1 MQVLLVHGL
10 WRTPASM
17 LSLSRRLRREGY
29 VTRLFGYAAVAE
41 PYERIVRR
49 LADRIG
55 YAAELGP
62 YSIVGYSLGGVLLRD
77 ALSRMPAAQRRPERI
92 VFLGTPN
99 RAPRMASLFSSYPP
113 YRWITG
119 ECGVN
124 LATPEFYAGLAEP
137 PVPYTIVAG
146 TRGPR
151 GRWSP
156 FGERANDGLVG
167 LEETRIH
174 DDDPVVE
181 LPVTHAFMLGDAR
194 VHQVV
199 VDALR
204 GQAPA
209 ARASSAA

>member
-1 MQVLLVHGL
+1 MHVLLVHGL

-17 LSLSRRLRREGY
+17 LALSRRLRREGY
-29 VTRLFGYAAVAE
+29 GTRLFGYAAVAE
-41 PYERIVRR
+41 PYDRIVRR

-55 YAAELGP
+55 YAAALGP
-62 YSIVGYSLGGVLLRD
+62 YAIVGYSLGGVLLRD
-77 ALSRMPAAQRRPERI
+77 ALSRVRGRPPEHV

-99 RAPRMASLFSSYPP
+99 RSPRMASLFCDYAP

-119 ECGVN
+119 ECGMN
-124 LATPEFYAGLAEP
+124 LASQDFYATLAHP
-137 PVPYTIVAG
+137 PCPYTIVAG

-156 FGERANDGLVG
+156 FGDEPNDGMVALR
-167 LEETRIH
+167 ETRIR
-174 DDDPVVE
+174 DEDPVIQ

-194 VHQVV
+194 VHQAV

-204 GQAPA
+204 GK
-209 ARASSAA
+209 ARPQASSAA